1 MSKLLNC
8 TNDDILDLFPRLANL
23 GACSF
28 GEDPELFGDTLFEV
42 IEDAPR
48 GHRLPFKQQT
58 VNELRTLLAYDDM
71 DLNHVSWAVLSMD
84 PTADVEE
91 PPNWGNFPSLRAF
104 WSAVLHVFESDPEVQ
119 AGREIDPITT

>member
-1 MSKLLNC
+1 MSKLLNY
-8 TNDDILDLFPRLANL
+8 TKYDILDMFPRLTNL
-23 GACSF
+23 GASSF

-48 GHRLPFKQQT
+48 GTGLPFKQQA
-58 VNELRTLLAYDDM
+58 VNELRTLLAYSDV
-71 DLNHVSWAVLSMD
+71 DLDRVSWAVLSIN

-104 WSAVLHVFESDPEVQ
+104 WSAVLHAFENDPEVR
-119 AGREIDPITT
+119 AGKEIDPDM

>member
-1 MSKLLNC
+1 MSKLLNL
-8 TNDDILDLFPRLANL
+8 TKYDILDLFPRLSNL

-58 VNELRTLLAYDDM
+58 VNELRTLRAYDDM
-71 DLNHVSWAVLSMD
+71 DLDRVSWAVLGMD

-91 PPNWGNFPSLRAF
+91 PPNWGSFPSLRAF
-104 WSAVLHVFESDPEVQ
+104 WSAVLHAFENDPEVLT
-119 AGREIDPITT
+119 GREIDPDV

>member
-1 MSKLLNC
+1 MSKLLNL
-8 TNDDILDLFPRLANL
+8 TKYDILDLFPRLTNL

-71 DLNHVSWAVLSMD
+71 DLDRVSWAVLGID

-91 PPNWGNFPSLRAF
+91 PPNWGSFPSLRAF
-104 WSAVLHVFESDPEVQ
+104 WSAVLHAFENDPEVLT
-119 AGREIDPITT
+119 GREIDPDV